1 MKNVLLP
8 LHVAGLAMAVH
19 PWLSY
24 EQQPIILSF
33 THHSEFIGYM
43 SAPMLLINFLDN
55 QACTSVASSNIR
67 AAMEAQCQA
76 SVTSAQ
82 VVLISKLTM
91 QGSAG

>member
-19 PWLSY
+19 PWHSY
-24 EQQPIILSF
+24 EQQPIVLSF
-33 THHSEFIGYM
+33 THRSEFIGYM
-43 SAPMLLINFLDN
+43 SLVNFLDN
-55 QACTSVASSNIR
+55 QACISVASSNIS
-67 AAMEAQCQA
+67 AAMEAVCQA